1 MPKVFISGSITLK
14 RLAPQVEARLDNI
27 VASGHEVLVGDA
39 AGVDQCVQQYFA
51 NRQYAAVTVYC
62 TGDTPRHNLGAW
74 PLVAVCPPA
83 NAKGRAFYTA
93 KDLEMAE
100 AADFGLMIWDGKS
113 PGTLSNVFELLD
125 RARKSVVYRQA
136 AGLFCNVHCLDDLQA
151 LIAQM
156 DEPAR
161 LEADKKV
168 GLSRR
173 IERLSRKVEDPVAIR
188 QQIDEHL
195 TAIARHQRRVAELQA
210 KLDAISTSTGADLF
224 S

>member
-1 MPKVFISGSITLK
+1 MFLRFQEERDTADLQLEH
-14 RLAPQVEARLDNI
+14 RLAFGKLHD
-27 VASGHEVLVGDA
+27 VLWGM
-39 AGVDQCVQQYFA
+39 G
-51 NRQYAAVTVYC
+51 
-62 TGDTPRHNLGAW
+62 
-74 PLVAVCPPA
+74 
-83 NAKGRAFYTA
+83 
-93 KDLEMAE
+93 
-100 AADFGLMIWDGKS
+100 
-113 PGTLSNVFELLD
+113 
-125 RARKSVVYRQA
+125 YR
-136 AGLFCNVHCLDDLQA
+136 FSTDDLQA